1 MTVADD
7 FAAVLEENRR
17 RRMAMA
23 VEYDPV
29 AGIGCCGRRVVL
41 QSGERVPEA
50 MVADPGY
57 PARPAGGG
65 GGAAAVPA

>member
-41 QSGERVPEA
+41 QSGERVRRRWWPI
-50 MVADPGY
+50 
-57 PARPAGGG
+57 PATGPACGGG